1 MKDRKYSEGVE
12 RCRMW
17 CCLVG
22 GEGWLHA
29 TYQPHN
35 LCPATAQSSPAQPS
49 PAQPSPARAMQVQTV
64 TIRVVWSW
72 SVIPWVKLPT
82 NYHLNYNLH
91 LHGSNSYIIN
101 HRVGAGTKI
110 F

>member
-1 MKDRKYSEGVE
+1 MSAKYLNHKLQSHPNPPSSTPFYSE
-12 RCRMW
+12 
-17 CCLVG
+17 
-22 GEGWLHA
+22 
-29 TYQPHN
+29 PHIS
-35 LCPATAQSSPAQPS
+35 LSLSSPGQAR
-49 PAQPSPARAMQVQTV
+49 PARAMQVQTV
-64 TIRVVWSW
+64 TITVVW